1 MLKRT
6 AKARNAVTVTS
17 APRTRNAVGHGTAP
31 RKRNP
36 AATAPALPPAPTMP
50 ATEPSAFRLMNG
62 TTEKVAPSDI
72 CTNRLKTTRAGT
84 ASASTGI
91 WEKSISASPSAKR
104 ATKSQRTRPD
114 SPQRRPHRSPRAPP
128 RVRAK
133 TFIRPKSIAAA
144 PAHCTARTAL
154 IDEKKSK

>member
-1 MLKRT
+1 M
-6 AKARNAVTVTS
+6 
-17 APRTRNAVGHGTAP
+17 TRNAVGHGMAP

-50 ATEPSAFRLMNG
+50 ATDPSAFLLMNG
-62 TTEKVAPSDI
+62 TTEYVAPSDI
-72 CTNRLKTTRAGT
+72 CTNRLKTTSAGM
-84 ASASTGI
+84 ARASTGI
-91 WEKSISASPSAKR
+91 CENSIRASPSANS
-104 ATKSQRTRPD
+104 AMKSQRTRPE
-114 SPQRRPHRSPRAPP
+114 SPHRRPNRSPIAPP

-144 PAHCTARTAL
+144 PAHCTACTAL